1 MITDKTYQE
10 QMKRLEGAINQKIYE
25 GSFKVWKKE
34 LEDNNF
40 SDKDFIA
47 GVTHVVDSLRNG
59 EIKTYDI
66 HIGTLLRFCGKGRE
80 HNLTPEERGKIEE
93 ARYRYLSQAKILSRG
108 LTPFAKTLCANL
120 HRYWASEI
128 TRKTW
133 LLKHRDLIKK
143 ELGKYPAVIDKLLK
157 KCEEEEREF

>member
-34 LEDNNF
+34 LEDNRF
-40 SDKDFIA
+40 TDKDFIA
-47 GVTHVVDSLRNG
+47 GITHVVDSLRNG

-66 HIGTLLRFCGKGRE
+66 HIGTLLKFCGKGRE

-93 ARYRYLSQAKILSRG
+93 ARYRHLSQDAILSRG
-108 LTPFAKTLCANL
+108 MTPFAKILCANL
-120 HRYWASEI
+120 YKYLNGEI
-128 TRKTW
+128 TRKTF
-133 LLKHRDLIKK
+133 LLKHKDLIQR
-143 ELGKYPAVIDKLLK
+143 ELGKYPAVIDRDLK
-157 KCEEEEREF
+157 KEEKREVK